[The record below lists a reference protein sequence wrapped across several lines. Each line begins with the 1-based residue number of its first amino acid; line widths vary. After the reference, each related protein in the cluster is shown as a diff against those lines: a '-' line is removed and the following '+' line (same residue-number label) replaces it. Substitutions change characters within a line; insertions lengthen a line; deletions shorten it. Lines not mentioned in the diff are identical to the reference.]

1 MCTRLRKELDEDS
14 KGKWTAEGQGISG
27 GPRQFDVH
35 MSQVCADDRALAVI
49 VAAHIEGEPAEG
61 PPADVAVRALNVLAR
76 CEVKHLT
83 GCLRMRIEY
92 GCREFITDKA
102 QQCPRWVGSH

>member
-61 PPADVAVRALNVLAR
+61 PPANVAVCALNVLAGVR
-76 CEVKHLT
+76 SEALDRIPQDVH
-83 GCLRMRIEY
+83 RMRTSGVY
-92 GCREFITDKA
+92 NRQSTAVSALG
-102 QQCPRWVGSH
+102 